1 MNQSKDAETEEG
13 KVKSSLIRN
22 FVGSPHH
29 LAHKHTH
36 VLGLQRQKNGGVYRS
51 LKRGMKGINIGSAL
65 KTHSFFQGNIL

>member
-29 LAHKHTH
+29 PAHKHTH
-36 VLGLQRQKNGGVYRS
+36 VLGLQTKEWRCVQVSKAWDERDQH
-51 LKRGMKGINIGSAL
+51 R
-65 KTHSFFQGNIL
+65 